1 MARLL
6 LVDDDDVLRR
16 ILVLLLNRAGHSVA
30 EAGTGPEA
38 LDWVA
43 REAFD
48 AILVDVMM
56 PGMDGYELVRRL
68 RAARGRASA
77 ILLMTASLQG
87 PDPELARAAGAD
99 AYVMKTTNPG
109 RLSAQLEALLAGPA
123 GGEA

>member
-6 LVDDDDVLRR
+6 IVDDDDVLRR
-16 ILVLLLNRAGHSVA
+16 IMVLLLIRAGHSVA

-38 LDWVA
+38 LAWA
-43 REAFD
+43 AQETFD

-68 RAARGRASA
+68 RAAPGRASA
-77 ILLMTASLQG
+77 ILLMTASLRG

-99 AYVMKTTNPG
+99 AHVMKTTNPG
-109 RLSAQLEALLAGPA
+109 RLSEQLEALLAGQA
-123 GGEA
+123 RREA